1 MSRLKI
7 IFLTFLLAI
16 TLTKAFASAA
26 SPAKEIKLV
35 FLGDVLAGG
44 NLNYYYQ
51 KYGYDYPWQKVKKY
65 FQGKLVFANL
75 ESCISLR
82 GKPERKKYT
91 FRGRPEFLKAMKKAG
106 VTAVSVANNH
116 SADYGLISLYDT
128 LGYLRQE
135 GIYYSGAGRD
145 VYITEIPWQGY
156 KIGFLAFS
164 RVIPSTTCV
173 ASPKKTGIWSIYEP
187 NVGKILK
194 LICENDAKYDLLV
207 VSVHWGVERDLT
219 PNPPEIKL
227 AHKLVEAGA
236 DVVMGHHP
244 HVVQRYEIYKGR
256 PIFYSLGNFIFTSSS
271 NKETAKTVIAEAVFT
286 GRKLKSVEVK
296 HGEIKRGQPVIK

>member
-1 MSRLKI
+1 M
-7 IFLTFLLAI
+7 
-16 TLTKAFASAA
+16 
-26 SPAKEIKLV
+26 
-35 FLGDVLAGG
+35 
-44 NLNYYYQ
+44 
-51 KYGYDYPWQKVKKY
+51 
-65 FQGKLVFANL
+65 
-75 ESCISLR
+75 
-82 GKPERKKYT
+82 
-91 FRGRPEFLKAMKKAG
+91 
-106 VTAVSVANNH
+106 
-116 SADYGLISLYDT
+116 
-128 LGYLRQE
+128 
-135 GIYYSGAGRD
+135 
-145 VYITEIPWQGY
+145 
-156 KIGFLAFS
+156 
-164 RVIPSTTCV
+164 

-244 HVVQRYEIYKGR
+244 HVVQKYEVYKGR